1 LKRHLGDASL
11 VGGASLMNVSETAS
25 NGWVP
30 SLVELGK
37 QDYEKYQYLLLDY
50 SLWVYDR
57 GELSR
62 YSLF

>member
-1 LKRHLGDASL
+1 MHLRDASL
-11 VGGASLMNVSETAS
+11 VGGASLMNVSEPAS

-57 GELSR
+57 VELSR

>member
-37 QDYEKYQYLLLDY
+37 QDYEKYQLLLDY